1 MFNVAVLVYNLIN
14 NYNHTVV
21 DGIVSYFENKDDV
34 RVIVVPVN
42 VPYAQSDNY
51 DYQYWSSVK
60 ILKSN
65 DVDGVIIIPNSF
77 SNYIDFDT
85 LSEELQVFS
94 GKPVVSVARQIN
106 LPDCKYTFN
115 TSEKAYDLV
124 IEHLKEKHNKSRI
137 AFFGA
142 AMVNS
147 PESEERF
154 DSFRKALAKH
164 GLPFY
169 PELVFQ
175 GDFTPGTAEEVLSK
189 IVKTKEDLNFDAICC
204 VNDFT
209 ATGCLYHF
217 NKIGVSVPED
227 VILFGYDDH
236 DIALKVYPRL
246 SSINQNI
253 PMTGAK
259 AAEMIYN
266 MLQGRSVPE
275 KVITDSTPVYRQSC
289 GCVAGSVETSAYYD
303 WLGTYYEKDE
313 SRKKAEISSI
323 KKHQRVLSEIYNMI
337 NLIDGK
343 ISFENVME
351 TLKKAVKISDFQVV
365 LACFYD
371 EPLVV
376 AREDSFIIPEKIR
389 AQLIVDTEMDE
400 YEILPFK
407 KGDEFV
413 LKDHIAPK
421 RCEYYD
427 SGLYVMY
434 PIFMRNKNYGYM
446 ICKCKVTEYTL
457 TAINLKIISDIL
469 VNAYE
474 SSLIL
479 KQQQNL
485 LEKNLSL
492 SMSAKTDE
500 LTKLFNRRGFM
511 DYGQRLIEMALFS
524 NKAGGVFFCDLDGLK
539 KINDTWGHKI
549 GDLAIKTEA
558 QVLRN
563 TFRES
568 DMIGRLSGDE
578 FAVVAPGFKLEYVET
593 IRRRLADIN
602 ETLSKEA
609 GLPFTLSISIGVVM
623 FNSENTS
630 LVDLLS
636 QADKQLYVEK
646 EQKHRI

>member
-1 MFNVAVLVYNLIN
+1 MYNIAVLVYDLIN

-21 DGIVSYFENKDDV
+21 DGIVSYFENKEDV
-34 RVIVVPVN
+34 RTIVVPVN

-60 ILKSN
+60 ILN
-65 DVDGVIIIPNSF
+65 NDDVDGVIIIPNSF

-85 LSEELQVFS
+85 LSKELQLLS
-94 GKPVVSVARQIN
+94 GKPVVSIARKID
-106 LPDCKYTFN
+106 LPDCKYTCN

-124 IEHLKEKHNKSRI
+124 IEHLKNKHNKSKI

-142 AMVNS
+142 EMVDS
-147 PESEERF
+147 PESTERF
-154 DSFRKALAKH
+154 ESFKKALAKH
-164 GLPFY
+164 DLPFY
-169 PELVFQ
+169 PDLVFQ

-209 ATGCLYHF
+209 AAGCIYHF
-217 NKIGVSVPED
+217 NKIDVLVPED
-227 VILFGYDDH
+227 VIVFGYDDH
-236 DIALKVYPRL
+236 DIALKLYPKL

-253 PMTGAK
+253 PLTGAK
-259 AAEMIYN
+259 AAEMIYD
-266 MLQGRSVPE
+266 MLQGKLVPE

-323 KKHQRVLSEIYNMI
+323 RKHQRVLSEIYNMI

-343 ISFENVME
+343 ISFENVMD
-351 TLKKAVKISDFQVV
+351 TLKKAVKISDFQTV

-371 EPLVV
+371 EPLIV
-376 AREDSFIIPEKIR
+376 AKEESFIIPEKIR
-389 AQLIVDTEMDE
+389 AQLIVDTKTDD
-400 YEILPFK
+400 YEIFPFK

-413 LKDHIAPK
+413 LKERIMPE
-421 RCEYYD
+421 RCECYGN
-427 SGLYVMY
+427 GLYVMY
-434 PIFMRNKNYGYM
+434 PIFMRNKNFGYM
-446 ICKCKVTEYTL
+446 ICKCNVTEYTL
-457 TAINLKIISDIL
+457 TAINLKILTDIL

-474 SSLIL
+474 SSMSIR
-479 KQQQNL
+479 QQKDL

-511 DYGQRLIEMALFS
+511 DYGQRLIEMAMFS
-524 NKAGGVFFCDLDGLK
+524 NKTGGVFFCDLDGLK
-539 KINDTWGHKI
+539 KVNDTWGHEI

-578 FAVVAPGFKLEYVET
+578 FAIVAPGFKLEYVET
-593 IRRRLADIN
+593 IRRRLADAN
-602 ETLSKEA
+602 ENFSKEV

-623 FNSENTS
+623 FNSKTS
-630 LVDLLS
+630 DLSELLTL
-636 QADKQLYVEK
+636 ADKQLYVEK
-646 EQKHRI
+646 KQKHNK